1 MKNKHKK
8 SSKSKFK
15 LWKIITLILV
25 LLVVLLSIFFF
36 LNAEDEESKLTLL
49 EKQWIENNKTTL
61 IDIDVP
67 NNLSFIG
74 KDGSGVLFDF
84 LTKLE
89 STGLKLN
96 KKSYNYPDS
105 ELNTTSNLSILIL
118 KNNDKLTEKDHLI
131 MEDSYVLVGKNEG
144 FITNFSDLYNPS
156 VGILESDKD
165 LKLTNYN
172 SSIQVKNYETTTELV
187 NALNN
192 GDVTYIIGP
201 RYVLFDDIIS
211 SNLYIKYDFNNLSNK
226 IVLRLGNTDRL
237 NDILTKYLEDW
248 KNISYES
255 SYEKNLMNL
264 YTSNKYITDEDRSTL
279 SSRTFTY
286 GFVKNSSYNILDD
299 NKLYGLAG
307 EYINVISNMA
317 NIEFEFIA
325 YDSEEKLNNA
335 IKQGI
340 VDIAFINFDYT
351 NDSGYKTISAFDS
364 KLVALSKNN
373 QIITDK
379 TGLVNKSIILYKNNN
394 LYKYLN
400 DNYNTLIKQIDNLNN
415 KISSDDIL
423 VLDEYDYIANKN
435 LLTSY
440 NMLFMDNYNN
450 DSYYFVQN
458 SDNVLYKLTNFVLN
472 NTDYYEIKNRSITN
486 YYSII
491 SNESNFRSTYI
502 VILCIILV
510 PIFILLLFV
519 LFAKSK
525 SKFNKGKKE
534 NVLKYSDMLTSLKNR
549 NYLNANINKWDDTK
563 IYPKSII
570 IIDLNNL
577 KYINDNHGYNEGDLL
592 IKKAA
597 AVLINT
603 QLERSEIVRTDGNEF
618 LIYLIGYTKTQI
630 NAYISKLEREL
641 EKLPYNFGAA
651 IGYSIIEDEMNTIE
665 DAINDATI
673 EMKTNKEQNYK

>member
-8 SSKSKFK
+8 SSRSKFK

-165 LKLTNYN
+165 FKLTNYN

-187 NALNN
+187 NALKN
-192 GDVTYIIGP
+192 DEVTFIIGP

-317 NIEFEFIA
+317 NIEFEYIA

-351 NDSGYKTISAFDS
+351 NESGYKTISAFDS

-400 DNYNTLIKQIDNLNN
+400 DNYNTLIKQIDNLNT
-415 KISSDDIL
+415 KVSSDDIL

-525 SKFNKGKKE
+525 SKLNKGKKE